1 MMTGRL
7 TVGAGWVK
15 VLKVTSCE
23 VSGLGGILLEKRRT
37 QEMKRRLMI
46 VGIVGVEKRGCCGH
60 TGWR

>member
-7 TVGAGWVK
+7 TAEVGWEK
-15 VLKVTSCE
+15 VLKVTRCE

-46 VGIVGVEKRGCCGH
+46 VGIVGVERRGCCGP
-60 TGWR
+60 TGWK

>member
-46 VGIVGVEKRGCCGH
+46 VGIVEDERRGC
-60 TGWR
+60 